1 MASADGEIRNL
12 QGTLAIVGLG
22 LLGASLAEAVRR
34 RFPGI
39 RLIGISSPEA
49 TQGLLEAGVIHE
61 GYGYSDWANPLSQSD
76 FVILCTP
83 IDKILAQL
91 DAMQSLVFKAGAIV
105 SDVGSTKTEIC
116 ARGQAAL
123 AGKGAHF
130 MGSHPMAGSE
140 KTGWKH
146 RDPLLFEN
154 AVWVVCPPTEDSPT
168 LHEISKKFKALLTG
182 VGARVLALDP
192 QDHDRRVAAIS
203 HFPQLL
209 STALAAFL
217 AQKPEAEVADA
228 LAVAGPGFRDMTR
241 LSASSHAIWDPI
253 LRTNQGPVD
262 DLLNGFT
269 RHLEAFSQ
277 RVSDGE
283 TEIDFSQAQGLRRHW
298 NAPRKG
304 LAGPLTEIVVDLE
317 DKPGALRA
325 ALNPLDAE
333 GLNIQDLELLKVR
346 EGDAGVLMMGFKR
359 PAEAEKALASLAV
372 AGYRARLR

>member
-1 MASADGEIRNL
+1 
-12 QGTLAIVGLG
+12 
-22 LLGASLAEAVRR
+22 
-34 RFPGI
+34 
-39 RLIGISSPEA
+39 
-49 TQGLLEAGVIHE
+49 
-61 GYGYSDWANPLSQSD
+61 
-76 FVILCTP
+76 
-83 IDKILAQL
+83 
-91 DAMQSLVFKAGAIV
+91 
-105 SDVGSTKTEIC
+105 
-116 ARGQAAL
+116 
-123 AGKGAHF
+123 
-130 MGSHPMAGSE
+130 
-140 KTGWKH
+140 
-146 RDPLLFEN
+146 
-154 AVWVVCPPTEDSPT
+154 
-168 LHEISKKFKALLTG
+168 
-182 VGARVLALDP
+182 
-192 QDHDRRVAAIS
+192 VAAIS

-241 LSASSHAIWDPI
+241 LSASSHAVWDPI

-269 RHLEAFSQ
+269 RHLEGFSQ